1 MTPQTE
7 KTDKQKKVQLILQVS
22 GVAFMSMYFIANS
35 KPYLNSYDYI
45 KQSLM
50 LSFIVVNLFVS
61 IRYKLLNIKITLI
74 YALIALCLIVY
85 RIYLR

>member
-22 GVAFMSMYFIANS
+22 GVAFMTIYFIANS
-35 KPYLNSYDYI
+35 NPNINSHDYI
-45 KQSLM
+45 RQSLM
-50 LSFIVVNLFVS
+50 FSFIVLNLFVS

-74 YALIALCLIVY
+74 YALIALGLIMY

>member
-1 MTPQTE
+1 MIPQTE

-35 KPYLNSYDYI
+35 NPNINSHDYI

-61 IRYKLLNIKITLI
+61 IRYKLLNVKLMLI
-74 YALIALCLIVY
+74 YASIALCLIMY
-85 RIYLR
+85 RIYLH

>member
-22 GVAFMSMYFIANS
+22 GVAFMTIYFIANS
-35 KPYLNSYDYI
+35 NPNINSHDYI
-45 KQSLM
+45 RQSFM
-50 LSFIVVNLFVS
+50 FSFIVLNLFVS
-61 IRYKLLNIKITLI
+61 IRYKLLNIKTTLI
-74 YALIALCLIVY
+74 YALIALGLIMY